1 MVYIAMHPSFA
12 AALVKSWQ
20 HVNVHIH
27 VYVLSMWGHAAA
39 KAIPGIPGAQVILP
53 LTGQHTCQA

>member
-1 MVYIAMHPSFA
+1 MVYIAMHPRFA

-20 HVNVHIH
+20 HVNV
-27 VYVLSMWGHAAA
+27 YALSMWGHAAA